1 MSGQSLVVD
10 PPNDGNLKGG
20 CAAPAR
26 GQPAAAHSVGFGY
39 PAFAPKPDERYG
51 DHLTT
56 DDAAPQSGGA
66 DSPARISPAAKL
78 LGVGLLAIPG
88 LCTALVLW
96 GPSIFQETFFAGFDI
111 LKAAPA
117 PFYFGFLSIALLI
130 PIPASLLYVT
140 AGPLYGIGPSLIG
153 VAAALTVNTI
163 IVHTIGTTAIR
174 PRLIKMIRARNLS
187 LPTLSAPKDQ
197 IVFATL
203 LRVTPGLPF
212 FLQSWTIVLAGIE
225 RLPFL
230 LLSVGIQMIYAA
242 GFIVLGRS
250 AFEGRVAL
258 AVGAGIFLLVAAIG
272 ARFVYKKLSAQS
284 GESELGT

>member
-1 MSGQSLVVD
+1 MTR
-10 PPNDGNLKGG
+10 ND
-20 CAAPAR
+20 A
-26 GQPAAAHSVGFGY
+26 
-39 PAFAPKPDERYG
+39 E
-51 DHLTT
+51 
-56 DDAAPQSGGA
+56 PQSGGA
-66 DSPARISPAAKL
+66 DAPARISPAAKL

-88 LCTALVLW
+88 LCAALVLW

-117 PFYFGFLSIALLI
+117 PFYFGFMSLALLI

-140 AGPLYGIGPSLIG
+140 AGPLYGIGPSLLG
-153 VAAALTVNTI
+153 VAVALTINTI

-174 PRLIKMIRARNLS
+174 PRLIKMIRARNLPI
-187 LPTLSAPKDQ
+187 PTIEDPSDQ

-203 LRVTPGLPF
+203 LRVTPGLPY
-212 FLQSWTIVLAGIE
+212 FLQSWSIVLAGID

-250 AFEGRVAL
+250 AFEGRIAL

-272 ARFVYKKLSAQS
+272 ARFVYKRLSARS
-284 GESELGT
+284 DEHELTSAS